1 MGKVTVEVDL
11 SEEKVQQIID
21 MFEEIRDTLAEIK
34 AEKKKGKKGDKG

>member
-21 MFEEIRDTLAEIK
+21 MFEEIRDTLVEIK